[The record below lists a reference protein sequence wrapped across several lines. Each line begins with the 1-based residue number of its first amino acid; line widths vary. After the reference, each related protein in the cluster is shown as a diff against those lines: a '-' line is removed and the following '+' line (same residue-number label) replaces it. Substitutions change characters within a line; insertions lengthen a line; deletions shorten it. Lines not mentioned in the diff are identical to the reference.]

1 MDVRT
6 CFYYDKQKG
15 KIVKGLPPKKKVPV
29 SMFPYTST
37 AMAVSPGE
45 VPEVQERL
53 RKEGLYVDFDS
64 EGRPQVTSTRQQD
77 ALAKAMGMKTGRD
90 GYGHTDEDGN
100 FQNSGRLRTAEMQEG
115 RKRMREAIHELNSM
129 PANASEG
136 AVAGVLEKYGIS
148 E

>member
-1 MDVRT
+1 M
-6 CFYYDKQKG
+6 
-15 KIVKGLPPKKKVPV
+15 VKGLPPRKSRKV
-29 SMFPYTST
+29 SMFPYPST
-37 AMAVSPGE
+37 AMAVSPSE
-45 VPEVQERL
+45 VPGVQERL
-53 RKEGLYVDFDS
+53 RKQGLLVEFDS
-64 EGRPQVTSTRQQD
+64 EGRPQITSTRQHD

-100 FQNSGRLRTAEMQEG
+100 FQNSGRRRTAEMQEG

-136 AVAGVLEKYGIS
+136 TVAGVLEKYGIS